1 MMYQTI
7 NPFTG
12 DLLKEFPEHSDAQ
25 LDEILSKA
33 QAVYQNNWRL
43 KKHKETA

>member
-12 DLLKEFPEHSDAQ
+12 DLLKEFQ
-25 LDEILSKA
+25 LNEMLSKA